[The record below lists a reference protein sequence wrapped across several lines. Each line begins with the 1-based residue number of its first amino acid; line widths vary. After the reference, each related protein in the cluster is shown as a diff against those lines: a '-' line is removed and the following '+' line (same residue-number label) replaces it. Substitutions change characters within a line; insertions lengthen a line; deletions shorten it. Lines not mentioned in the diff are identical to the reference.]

1 MENYHQLS
9 ACSVWKTSFT
19 AWLGLYDTMVCMM
32 RLRGGGSVTES
43 PSSSACTWVQ
53 GIMPGSPAS
62 RCYLSHYAPPPSP
75 IAKLDFL
82 SAGMYVRAL
91 NTVKYSYLSRRRN
104 STLQGLHVCFQQG
117 QHHVSVLL
125 TAGPTLVCA
134 LWLLSPSP
142 LRANYS
148 VVSKDMHEPCRA
160 ARSSLLKP
168 QAATKIL
175 VPAKPLSKHVR
186 VSHGVLAACTS
197 TVPVRLRPLRMRLLG
212 LVLTGEHLATWHAN
226 PRLYRLPLRLP
237 LPCPVS

>member
-1 MENYHQLS
+1 M
-9 ACSVWKTSFT
+9 A
-19 AWLGLYDTMVCMM
+19 CMM
-32 RLRGGGSVTES
+32 RLRGGGSDTES

-75 IAKLDFL
+75 IAKLDFP

-91 NTVKYSYLSRRRN
+91 NTVKYSYLSRHRN

-148 VVSKDMHEPCRA
+148 V
-160 ARSSLLKP
+160 
-168 QAATKIL
+168 AATKIL
-175 VPAKPLSKHVR
+175 VPAKPLLKHVR

-212 LVLTGEHLATWHAN
+212 LVLTDEHLATWHAN
-226 PRLYRLPLRLP
+226 PRSYRLPLRLP